1 MKTRY
6 AFLDVYRGLIVLLM
20 IEGHAVR
27 EFLYPALQTSG
38 AFQFHEFIHGVTGP
52 GFLFGAGITFGI
64 SVQNR
69 WGEFLSLTSVSFRRF
84 RKIVLLLL
92 LGYALHLPFLSLH
105 KMLHAST
112 QEQLL
117 RLYSFDVL
125 QCIGFTLLIVHL
137 GIFIVRK
144 QHWFPGVLPIATT
157 VVLIASPFLWMADL
171 SSFPS
176 AVSTA
181 FQGTLGSVYP
191 LFPYSAFLFAG
202 AFASYEFMKFAESG
216 RESIFVKRLAL
227 GGIALTAGGAV
238 LLAATNESAR
248 GPEFWNSDP
257 TVMVVKLGSL
267 FLLVSGAWT
276 LEKVLGS
283 FRGSKSL
290 QWIILL
296 GIESLFVYVLHLVL
310 LYGSVLNADSHL
322 SALWK
327 GRFDWVYALLISIA
341 FTAFLAVTAWMWN
354 KVKTSHPAVF
364 RMIVWWMAAV
374 FGYEF
379 LTRPY

>member
-27 EFLYPALQTSG
+27 EFLHPALQTSG

-64 SVQNR
+64 SVQHR
-69 WGEFLSLTSVSFRRF
+69 WGEFLSLTSVSFRRIG
-84 RKIVLLLL
+84 KIAILLL
-92 LGYALHLPFLSLH
+92 LGYTLHLPFLSLH
-105 KMLHAST
+105 KTLQAST
-112 QEQLL
+112 QEQWL

-125 QCIGFTLLIVHL
+125 QCIGFTLLIIHL
-137 GIFIVRK
+137 GVFTVRRE
-144 QHWFPGVLPIATT
+144 HWFPRVLPIAMPAI
-157 VVLIASPFLWMADL
+157 LIASPFLWMADL
-171 SSFPS
+171 TSVPP

-181 FQGTLGSVYP
+181 FQGALGSVYP

-202 AFASYEFMKFAESG
+202 AFASYEFMNFAESG
-216 RESIFVKRLAL
+216 REGVFVKRLAL
-227 GGIALTAGGAV
+227 GGTALTAGGAV
-238 LLAATNESAR
+238 FLAATNESDR
-248 GPEFWNSDP
+248 GAEFWNSDP

-283 FRGSKSL
+283 FQNSKSL
-290 QWIILL
+290 RWLVLL
-296 GIESLFVYVLHLVL
+296 GVESLFVYVLHLVL

-327 GRFDWVYALLISIA
+327 GRSDWVYALLISIA
-341 FTAFLAVTAWMWN
+341 FTAFLVTTAWIWN
-354 KVKTSHPAVF
+354 KIKTSHPAMF